1 MEEQVPPLIKKKRL
15 WRLIELQ
22 KNISN
27 TINQTIVGKTVEIM
41 VENKSKKGIEDQ
53 YWGKTRTNK
62 IVVFSYVHNDNLLG
76 KFVYVKIKKAD
87 TYHLFGE
94 LIDIKIE

>member
-1 MEEQVPPLIKKKRL
+1 
-15 WRLIELQ
+15 
-22 KNISN
+22 
-27 TINQTIVGKTVEIM
+27 M

-62 IVVFSYVHNDNLLG
+62 IVVFSYPHNDNLLG

-87 TYHLFGE
+87 AYNLLGDLVE
-94 LIDIKIE
+94 IKFK